1 MDIVNRIFIKFFAK
15 KIGEDEFG
23 NKYYQNKNGKR
34 LVIYNGIVEPSKI
47 PMTWHSWL
55 HYYNDKIPHETE
67 KYSWQKIHIPNLTG
81 TKNAYSPNSQKSDS
95 EKTSQNYQAWKPNC

>member
-1 MDIVNRIFIKFFAK
+1 MDIVNRILLNFCQ

-34 LVIYNGIVEPSKI
+34 LLFIMALLNLQNSNDL
-47 PMTWHSWL
+47 HSWL

-67 KYSWQKIHIPNLTG
+67 KYSWQNPHSKFNW
-81 TKNAYSPNSQKSDS
+81 N
-95 EKTSQNYQAWKPNC
+95 